1 MTSHV
6 SLNLLSYFAIAWLF
20 MMGMFGTI
28 DLLVSV
34 GLHFQE
40 WLRAHRNIN
49 TQIPA
54 LSASVEELRKRQS
67 RMEMELEQIRRIR
80 ESETATS
87 WNVPHANGAGLP
99 VSTAR
104 L

>member
-6 SLNLLSYFAIAWLF
+6 FLNLLSYFAIAWLF
-20 MMGMFGTI
+20 IMGTFGTI
-28 DLLVSV
+28 ELLVSV
-34 GLHFQE
+34 GSHFQE

-49 TQIPA
+49 AQVPA
-54 LSASVEELRKRQS
+54 LSTSVEELRKRQS
-67 RMEMELEQIRRIR
+67 RMEVELEQIRRIR
-80 ESETATS
+80 ESPAATS
-87 WNVPHANGAGLP
+87 WNVPHTNGAGLP